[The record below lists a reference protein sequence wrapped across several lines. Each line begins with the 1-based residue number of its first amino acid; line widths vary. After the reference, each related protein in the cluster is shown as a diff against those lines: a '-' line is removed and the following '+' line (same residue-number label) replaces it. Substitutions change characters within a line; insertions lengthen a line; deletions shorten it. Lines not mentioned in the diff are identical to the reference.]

1 MRRATA
7 KTLAPFASLALIAGL
22 AACQPSSADAKD
34 SAGTVASAEPSAKP
48 SAKLDDPTI
57 VAIFDAANTYDVET
71 GLLAGKE
78 GSSPAIREFGK
89 MLARDHQNVRAQ
101 GRELAKSLNVTPTPP
116 KDFALATA
124 HGAAMKSLEK
134 LHGPAFDRAFLQHEV
149 DFHNAVI
156 DAVTKTL
163 LPAIQNAQVKDL
175 VTKVAPAFVA
185 HRDAAQNLLNQQK

>member
-1 MRRATA
+1 MRSITA
-7 KTLAPFASLALIAGL
+7 KTLAPLASLALVAGL
-22 AACQPSSADAKD
+22 AACQPSSADAR
-34 SAGTVASAEPSAKP
+34 AKAND
-48 SAKLDDPTI
+48 AKLDDPTI

-71 GLLAGKE
+71 GLLASKAGQ
-78 GSSPAIREFGK
+78 SPAVREFGK

-116 KDFALATA
+116 RDFALAKAHAEAMRSLETQ
-124 HGAAMKSLEK
+124 HGA
-134 LHGPAFDRAFLQHEV
+134 AFDRAFLQHEV

-156 DAVTKTL
+156 EAVTKTL
-163 LPAIQNAQVKDL
+163 LPAIQNAQVKDF

>member
-1 MRRATA
+1 MRRFTA
-7 KTLAPFASLALIAGL
+7 KITAPFASLALVAAFAG
-22 AACQPSSADAKD
+22 CQPSSADAKAKATD
-34 SAGTVASAEPSAKP
+34 AG
-48 SAKLDDPTI
+48 LDDPTI

-71 GLLAGKE
+71 GLLAAKE
-78 GSSPAIREFGK
+78 GQSPAVREFGK
-89 MLARDHQNVRAQ
+89 VLARDHQNVRAQ
-101 GRELAKSLNVTPTPP
+101 GRDLAKSLDVTPTPP
-116 KDFALATA
+116 KDFALAKA
-124 HGAAMKSLEK
+124 HAEAMKSLQQQ
-134 LHGPAFDRAFLQHEV
+134 HGAAFDRAFLQHEV